1 MLYLEVD
8 PLKMK
13 YFLIIFL
20 LLNTSVFSQ
29 SELKHDVYFNTD
41 EYDVPLTEENR
52 LLLFISSLDTVAV
65 EKISIYGFCD
75 DRGTNDYNLEL
86 SQNRA
91 DAIKMMFSDYGID
104 QNLITNVN
112 GKGEILLKVLN
123 EDEISKIRGLNRKV
137 EIIVEPKKDTK
148 KQEEKV
154 TEVPKKNKKITL
166 ENISDGTI
174 KKGDK
179 IRLDKIYFKT
189 NYSYITS
196 DSKKTLEEL
205 AKILVEKKNVYFTIQ
220 GHVCCTQN
228 SRDAIDKKTHK
239 RNLSVARAKYIYDY
253 LAKKGVDKKRMK
265 YVGMRRKFPLGGDP
279 KYDRRVEILIT
290 YISEED

>member
-1 MLYLEVD
+1 MLYLEVN

-52 LLLFISSLDTVAV
+52 LLLFISSLDTVAI

-104 QNLITNVN
+104 QDLITNVN

-123 EDEISKIRGLNRKV
+123 EDEVSKIRGLNRKV
-137 EIIVEPKKDTK
+137 EIIVEPKRDSK
-148 KQEEKV
+148 KEEKV
-154 TEVPKKNKKITL
+154 DETPKENKKITTKD
-166 ENISDGTI
+166 IADGTV

-228 SRDAIDKKTHK
+228 SRDAIDKKTQK

-253 LAKKGVDKKRMK
+253 LARKGVDKKRMK
-265 YVGMRRKFPLGGDP
+265 YVGLRRKFPLGGDP

-290 YISEED
+290 YISKE

>member
-1 MLYLEVD
+1 MLYLEVN

-20 LLNTSVFSQ
+20 LINTSVFSQ

-52 LLLFISSLDTVAV
+52 LLLFISSLDTVAI

-123 EDEISKIRGLNRKV
+123 EDEVSKIRGLNRKV
-137 EIIVEPKKDTK
+137 EIIVKPKKDTK
-148 KQEEKV
+148 KEEKV
-154 TEVPKKNKKITL
+154 AETPKENKKITTKD
-166 ENISDGTI
+166 IADGTI

-228 SRDAIDKKTHK
+228 SRDAIDKKTQK

-253 LAKKGVDKKRMK
+253 LARKGVDKKRMK
-265 YVGMRRKFPLGGDP
+265 YVGLRRKFPLGGDP

-290 YISEED
+290 YISKE

>member
-1 MLYLEVD
+1 MLYLEVN

-20 LLNTSVFSQ
+20 LINTSVFSQ

-52 LLLFISSLDTVAV
+52 LLLFISSLDTVAI

-104 QNLITNVN
+104 QDLITNVN

-123 EDEISKIRGLNRKV
+123 EDEVSKIRGLNRKV
-137 EIIVEPKKDTK
+137 EIIVEPKKDSK
-148 KQEEKV
+148 KEEKV
-154 TEVPKKNKKITL
+154 AETPKENKKITTKD
-166 ENISDGTI
+166 IADGTV

-228 SRDAIDKKTHK
+228 SRDAIDKKTQK

-253 LAKKGVDKKRMK
+253 LARKGVDKKRMK
-265 YVGMRRKFPLGGDP
+265 YVGLRRKFPLGGDP

-290 YISEED
+290 YISKE

>member
-1 MLYLEVD
+1 MLYLEVN

-52 LLLFISSLDTVAV
+52 LLLFISSLDTVAI

-123 EDEISKIRGLNRKV
+123 EDEVSKIRGLNRKV
-137 EIIVEPKKDTK
+137 EIIVKPKKDSK
-148 KQEEKV
+148 KEEKV
-154 TEVPKKNKKITL
+154 AETPKENKKITTKD
-166 ENISDGTI
+166 IADGTV

-228 SRDAIDKKTHK
+228 SRDAIDKKTQK

-253 LAKKGVDKKRMK
+253 LARKGVDKKRMK
-265 YVGMRRKFPLGGDP
+265 YVGLRRKFPLGGDP

-290 YISEED
+290 YISKK